1 MADVTISQLT
11 QTVPARSAL
20 IPYSTGTSTLSTPV
34 SSILSTGRTISTVA
48 PSVAGSE
55 GDIWYQY

>member
-1 MADVTISQLT
+1 MADVTISELT
-11 QTVPARSAL
+11 RSAPTRSDL
-20 IPYSTGTSTLSTPV
+20 IPYSNGTSTLSTPV
-34 SSILSTGRTISTVA
+34 SSILSTGRTVSTLA